1 MTQRLSGKRVAVLMT
16 DGFEE
21 VEFTE
26 PKKALE
32 EEGAEVIVVA
42 PKSGEIRA
50 WNKTQWG
57 DAYRVDQSLDH
68 ADAELFDA
76 LLMPGGVMNPDSLRM
91 ESKAVGFL
99 AEFIENEKP
108 IAAICHAPQLFT
120 ETGLVRGRR
129 MTSYP
134 SVQTDLKNAGVEW
147 VDEEVVVD
155 QGFVTSRRPS
165 DIPAFNTKMIEQFS
179 EGSRRRVVV

>member
-1 MTQRLSGKRVAVLMT
+1 MAQRLSGKKVAVLMT

-26 PKKALE
+26 PRKALE

-42 PKSGEIRA
+42 PKAGEIKA
-50 WNKTQWG
+50 WDKTEWG
-57 DAYRVDQSLDH
+57 STYRVDQPLSE
-68 ADAELFDA
+68 ADADAFDA
-76 LLMPGGVMNPDSLRM
+76 LLMPGGVMNPDNLRL
-91 ESKAVGFL
+91 EPKAVEFL

-147 VDEEVVVD
+147 VDQEVVVD
-155 QGFVTSRRPS
+155 NGIITSRKPS
-165 DIPAFNTKMIEQFS
+165 DIPAFNAKMIEEFC
-179 EGSRRRVVV
+179 EGSHRRVVV